1 MALDI
6 LRDSGE
12 DSSSLRSSVLAECLE
27 LHLNYMRDTV
37 ANHERDAHIRQ
48 CVYGASPVGSIGEHK
63 LSRRTVK
70 ASRSGEF
77 RRLAE
82 EGKITYREAA
92 ALEQLVLE
100 KISEYSWFD
109 KLNYHINYSG
119 IVSEM
124 LLSGKQ
130 HVMNA
135 ALIGASLASIAV
147 SPSSSA
153 LFALAA
159 AAHMIRIDKW
169 LMHILFGPKTEE
181 DARHVDEYR
190 DLENARR
197 FLKMIKAQTWQSEKK
212 RRDAPSRNPVY
223 SGALIHKHQAH

>member
-6 LRDSGE
+6 LYDSGRE
-12 DSSSLRSSVLAECLE
+12 QSFQKPSVLSECLE

-37 ANHERDAHIRQ
+37 ANHERDAHIEM
-48 CVYGASPVGSIGEHK
+48 CVHGLSSVGSIAEHK

-92 ALEQLVLE
+92 VLEKRVLE
-100 KISEYSWFD
+100 KISEYSWQD
-109 KLNYHINYSG
+109 KLNYHINYTG
-119 IVSEM
+119 IISEI

-130 HVMNA
+130 HLINA
-135 ALIGASLASIAV
+135 ALIGASLASVAI
-147 SPSSSA
+147 SPLHSVF
-153 LFALAA
+153 FAITA
-159 AAHMIRIDKW
+159 AAHIIRIDKW
-169 LMHILFGPKTEE
+169 IMHILFGPKTDEE
-181 DARHVDEYR
+181 EQRADEYR

-197 FLKMIKAQTWQSEKK
+197 FLKTIKVQAWQSERIRK
-212 RRDAPSRNPVY
+212 RIAANSPVY
-223 SGALIHKHQAH
+223 SSEGLMHE